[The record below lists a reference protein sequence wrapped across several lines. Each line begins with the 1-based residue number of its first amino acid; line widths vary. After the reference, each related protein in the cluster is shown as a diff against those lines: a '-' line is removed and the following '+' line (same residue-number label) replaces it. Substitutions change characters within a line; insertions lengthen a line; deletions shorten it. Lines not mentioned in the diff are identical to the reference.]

1 MSYVQYKKNLK
12 QARRQVHIDAKN
24 YQDKIEDDY
33 LAAHQQEIKRKHFEF
48 ECTFRKQIFVNAFRV
63 HENLKQWGVKD
74 DRFSSRQTKHLH
86 DEDVR
91 KINRN
96 RILKIMEHESN
107 NFWFTDKNVDSRL
120 KEETIFLNILL
131 LPNITT
137 DYSLKPWHMR
147 WEILKNCIWCLVMR
161 KLYVKRI
168 NFLFLFMWSSKTR

>member
-12 QARRQVHIDAKN
+12 EARRQVHLDAKN

-33 LAAHQQEIKRKHFEF
+33 LAAHQQEIKRKHFEY

-63 HENLKQWGVKD
+63 HENLKQWGIKD
-74 DRFSSRQTKHLH
+74 DRFSSRLTKHLH

-107 NFWFTDKNVDSRL
+107 HFWFTDKNVDSRL
-120 KEETIFLNILL
+120 KEETIFPEYIAS
-131 LPNITT
+131 T
-137 DYSLKPWHMR
+137 
-147 WEILKNCIWCLVMR
+147 
-161 KLYVKRI
+161 
-168 NFLFLFMWSSKTR
+168 